1 MKRRRKVREGSC
13 IFVVNEQL
21 LVFFQRRLGDAA
33 KKAIS
38 KLQVRTI
45 RKGDK
50 VRTTFPS
57 GKDLVNGTLVFPDSQ
72 SRREKIKK
80 EKDVKVCVY
89 TFLELRMLLLNILS
103 VFKMHAIYF

>member
-1 MKRRRKVREGSC
+1 MQCRKNVREESH

-21 LVFFQRRLGDAA
+21 SIFQRRLGDAA

-50 VRTTFPS
+50 VRSPFPF
-57 GKDLVNGTLVFPDSQ
+57 G
-72 SRREKIKK
+72 
-80 EKDVKVCVY
+80 
-89 TFLELRMLLLNILS
+89 
-103 VFKMHAIYF
+103 

>member
-1 MKRRRKVREGSC
+1 MRESH
-13 IFVVNEQL
+13 IFIINQQL
-21 LVFFQRRLGDAA
+21 LFFQRRLGDAA

-50 VRTTFPS
+50 VRTSFPL
-57 GKDLVNGTLVFPDSQ
+57 GEDLVNETLVFSDSP

-80 EKDVKVCVY
+80 EKDVNLCVY

-103 VFKMHAIYF
+103 VCKTCVIYFQ

>member
-13 IFVVNEQL
+13 IFVVNERL
-21 LVFFQRRLGDAA
+21 LGFFQRRLGDAA

-57 GKDLVNGTLVFPDSQ
+57 GKDLVNGTLVFSDSPKQ
-72 SRREKIKK
+72 KRENKK
-80 EKDVKVCVY
+80 GERCKPVC
-89 TFLELRMLLLNILS
+89 LHIS
-103 VFKMHAIYF
+103 